1 MRKQIMLTLG
11 DHNLDISLSFE
22 VRPKESKVLV

>member
-1 MRKQIMLTLG
+1 MLTLG